1 MKRTG
6 TNHPKFGMLADS
18 LGIRLY
24 GAVGIM
30 EMLWHFTAQHAP
42 QGDIGKWP
50 DVRIARFVDWPIEDS
65 ERLMRALVDCK
76 LLDEC
81 ATCRFVVHDWHE
93 HCDDAVHMMLARSTL
108 RFASGAIPSLS
119 RFTKDERQKIL
130 TAFDEQ
136 AHKKRFKTHKS
147 TQKHTENALKHTKNA
162 LPSHALPKPSH
173 ALPSQATDSA
183 VAGCE
188 SETHDMCSP
197 EEFLETWN
205 RADGN
210 VKANRLEGKRL
221 TAFNARLK
229 EKSWL
234 ESWRSA
240 LDKFP
245 LKLITSDPNG
255 WKPDIDWF
263 LKPDSVS
270 RIIEGKYDWSKH
282 SHVEASLR
290 PAFNP
295 FGAET

>member
-1 MKRTG
+1 MAAARDPPYSRRSKANRRRNEFPAAVSPLPCSVPRRADFADLNGGGSVKRTG

-162 LPSHALPKPSH
+162 LPSHALPKP
-173 ALPSQATDSA
+173 
-183 VAGCE
+183 C
-188 SETHDMCSP
+188 
-197 EEFLETWN
+197 
-205 RADGN
+205 
-210 VKANRLEGKRL
+210 
-221 TAFNARLK
+221 
-229 EKSWL
+229 
-234 ESWRSA
+234 
-240 LDKFP
+240 
-245 LKLITSDPNG
+245 
-255 WKPDIDWF
+255 
-263 LKPDSVS
+263 
-270 RIIEGKYDWSKH
+270 
-282 SHVEASLR
+282 
-290 PAFNP
+290 PA
-295 FGAET
+295 